1 MNTSNTSCMVGQ
13 LRSLLRPAWKT
24 SMPMHA
30 SVALHNHLVTGP
42 LNWADGIMKM
52 NVILFMRIVL
62 MRVKA
67 MRMGQGMRMMSEG
80 SLLVFHSLMLQ
91 WIIDL
96 SYFFFPSP
104 PWTEGNAPTPI
115 PCPSQPFTQYN
126 PLCNALLYLCVLYIF
141 PCWNTHYLPPQE
153 FNPCYC
159 SKGMKK
165 LAYII
170 IQKM

>member
-1 MNTSNTSCMVGQ
+1 MNISNALHMVGQ
-13 LRSLLRPAWKT
+13 LRSSLRPAWRT

-30 SVALHNHLVTGP
+30 NVALYNYFITG
-42 LNWADGIMKM
+42 LMNWAEGIMKINM
-52 NVILFMRIVL
+52 ILFMRIVL

-67 MRMGQGMRMMSEG
+67 TRIGQGMRIMGEG
-80 SLLVFHSLMLQ
+80 SLLVFHLLILQ

-96 SYFFFPSP
+96 SYFFSPSP
-104 PWTEGNAPTPI
+104 PWTEGNASAPT
-115 PCPSQPFTQYN
+115 PCPSQPFTQCN
-126 PLCNALLYLCVLYIF
+126 PLYNALLYLCVLYIF
-141 PCWNTHYLPPQE
+141 PCWNTHYLLPWK

-159 SKGMKK
+159 SKDIKK